1 MADLSKRIVEIKKDV
16 EDNNEKIATLK
27 AKNVELGR
35 TIRKL
40 EGIEKTINALFE
52 EPKEEVVVDEV
63 E

>member
-1 MADLSKRIVEIKKDV
+1 MADLSKRIVEIRNDIV
-16 EDNNEKIATLK
+16 DNTNKIATLK
-27 AKNVELGR
+27 SKNVELGR

-52 EPKEEVVVDEV
+52 EPKEEVIVDEV

>member
-1 MADLSKRIVEIKKDV
+1 MADLSKRIVEIRNDIV
-16 EDNNEKIATLK
+16 DNTNKIATLK

-52 EPKEEVVVDEV
+52 EPKEEVIVDEV